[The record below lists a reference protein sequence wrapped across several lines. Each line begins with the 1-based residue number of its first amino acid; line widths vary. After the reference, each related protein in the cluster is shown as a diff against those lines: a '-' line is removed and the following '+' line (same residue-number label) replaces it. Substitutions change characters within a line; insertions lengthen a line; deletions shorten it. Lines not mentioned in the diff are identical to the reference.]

1 MDFTT
6 QFSNRLTRCP
16 PSGLCRPHT
25 HLHDSRLLHLSAE
38 ASTSRHSPLGQQHG
52 DVAANCAMQADEQY
66 DSPVCCP
73 KFVMAV
79 PHACTFCCPSFCL
92 ALLCRAAGGQVV
104 HASQCRRTV
113 NIVPLHYDAPTA
125 QCTEDL
131 RSSNWYRTTL
141 FSAFVSPQHSACD
154 EHTHTFICVYIILNA
169 THSRTHTHTHTLSVT
184 QMHGIYSHGRRSYQ
198 S

>member
-1 MDFTT
+1 V
-6 QFSNRLTRCP
+6 
-16 PSGLCRPHT
+16 PSPT
-25 HLHDSRLLHLSAE
+25 HVPAE
-38 ASTSRHSPLGQQHG
+38 ASTSRHSPLGQQ
-52 DVAANCAMQADEQY
+52 Q
-66 DSPVCCP
+66 VCCP

-79 PHACTFCCPSFCL
+79 PHACSFCCPSFCL

-125 QCTEDL
+125 ECTEDL